1 MTAAAKPGYTPAMKR
16 ILALFIASSS
26 AAASF
31 AAPPIHWDA
40 GADVMS
46 QVRVALPQA
55 SVPLAAVERRY
66 RSRAG
71 ATLLID
77 ATEIGVGKFHRY
89 DNKLHPYPAT
99 SVWKGHI
106 SPEGTLHTPL
116 VFDDADG
123 FTTIQF
129 SNLEELLRAIAAIS
143 AKRGAKVA
151 VLNIHGHG
159 LPGGMWYPKDTAQE
173 RSAECAAWRQSA
185 SGPEES
191 NYEQYYSAVSKEEIM
206 SIRRMSDAPGHY
218 ACTTG
223 ADDWKEI
230 VARVPAIRGVF
241 ADDAV
246 IHFQSCV
253 VGLGEA
259 GRQFAT
265 DVASLLLPGD
275 KGSLQASVDFGLGDW
290 SMPEGM
296 GFWDYQNDRQLARD
310 NRVYPVDRKDREI
323 MQMGTI
329 RVARKSGGT
338 WSTALVGGQQFMS
351 GVKGSAPQAATTK
364 ESLAF
369 DIEGTHRGF
378 KLAPGAPDG
387 FPASFSQIKPP
398 PGAAM
403 ILAVPAPPTGLIRI
417 PGTRCY
423 TQRID

>member
-1 MTAAAKPGYTPAMKR
+1 
-16 ILALFIASSS
+16 
-26 AAASF
+26 
-31 AAPPIHWDA
+31 
-40 GADVMS
+40 MS
-46 QVRVALPQA
+46 QVRAVIPQA
-55 SVPLAAVERRY
+55 TAPLAPLQRRY
-66 RSRAG
+66 HSRA
-71 ATLLID
+71 ASTLMID

-89 DNKLHPYPAT
+89 DNKLHPYPAN

-106 SPEGTLHTPL
+106 SPEGTLQTPL
-116 VFDDADG
+116 VFDDEGG

-129 SNLEELLRAIAAIS
+129 SNLEELLRAIAALS
-143 AKRGAKVA
+143 AKRGAKVS

-159 LPGGMWYPKDTAQE
+159 LPGGMWYPKDMAQE
-173 RSAECAAWRQSA
+173 RSAECSDWRRSA

-191 NYEQYYSAVSKEEIM
+191 NYAQYYSAVSKEEIM

-241 ADDAV
+241 DDDAV

-259 GRQFAT
+259 GRQFAAA
-265 DVASLLLPGD
+265 VASLLLQGD

-296 GFWDYQNDRQLARD
+296 GFWDYQNDQQLARD

-323 MQMGTI
+323 MQKGTI
-329 RVARKSGGT
+329 RVAMKSDGQWT
-338 WSTALVGGQQFMS
+338 TTLLGGQQFMS
-351 GVKGSAPQAATTK
+351 GVKGSAPQAGTAE
-364 ESLAF
+364 ESLAV
-369 DIEGTHRGF
+369 DVEGAQRGF
-378 KLAPGAPDG
+378 KLTPGAIEG
-387 FPASFSQIKPP
+387 LSISLSQIKPP
-398 PGAAM
+398 PGAVM
-403 ILAVPAPPTGLIRI
+403 TLSVPSAPAGLIRI

-423 TQRID
+423 TQRVD